1 MSTREIT
8 IAGVTLQL
16 PAINLRLGVKH
27 LAKGSIVVE
36 AMQIIARGD
45 DGGPL
50 TGEQITAVASLIGDD
65 LTRVPGQE
73 SYGPEWVL
81 DNACSYD
88 IGVAMALLGAM
99 SRHQDAP
106 GPHMPSP

>member
-1 MSTREIT
+1 MITREIT
-8 IAGVTLQL
+8 IAGARLRL
-16 PAINLRLGVKH
+16 PAINLRLAAKH
-27 LAKGSIVVE
+27 LAKGSLVVE

-50 TGEQITAVASLIGDD
+50 TGEQITAVATLIGDD
-65 LTRVPGQE
+65 LVRVPGQE
-73 SYGPEWVL
+73 DYGPEWVL

-88 IGVAMALLGAM
+88 IGVAMASLGAM

-106 GPHMPSP
+106 DPQTPSP